1 MPHSRFMRLA
11 LALAKKG
18 KGLTSPNPA
27 VGAVIVRAG
36 RVVGRGYHKKAGEE
50 HAEISALASCGNTK
64 GAALYVTLEPCCH
77 FGKTPPCVDAVIRS
91 GVKTVVVGMLDPN
104 PLVAGGGIR
113 RLEDAGIKVV
123 AGVLEKEC
131 RALNEPFIKFIT
143 TGTPFFTVK
152 LASSL
157 DGRSAA
163 STGDSKWITGL
174 ESRRLVHKIRKAS
187 DAVMVGSSTVIKDDP
202 ELTVRLVKGRDP
214 LRVIVDSSFRTPL
227 DAKALRVPTSI
238 KTGARPPIVF
248 TTGKADK
255 SKIKAARLSGVDVV
269 VVRRSDEGVDLK
281 AVSAELARRGVLSVL
296 VEGGGTL
303 AASFIR
309 EGLADKLMIF
319 YGPLMIGSDGF
330 PSVGF
335 LGVGSVKKA
344 IRLRGMTVK
353 RVSDDIL
360 VEGYL

>member
-11 LALAKKG
+11 ISLAKKG
-18 KGLTSPNPA
+18 QGLTSPNPA
-27 VGAVIVRAG
+27 VGAVIVKAG
-36 RVVGRGYHKKAGEE
+36 RVAGRGYHKKAGGV
-50 HAEISALASCGNTK
+50 HAEISALASCADPK
-64 GAALYVTLEPCCH
+64 GATLYVTLEPCCH
-77 FGKTPPCVDAVIRS
+77 FGKTPPCADAVISS
-91 GVKTVVVGMLDPN
+91 GIKTVVVGMLDPN
-104 PLVAGGGIR
+104 PLVAGGGIK
-113 RLEDAGIKVV
+113 RLKEAGIKVET
-123 AGVLEKEC
+123 GVLEKEC

-143 TGTPFFTVK
+143 TGTPLFTVK

-157 DGRSAA
+157 DGRTAA
-163 STGDSKWITGL
+163 STGDSKWITSAQ
-174 ESRRLVHKIRKAS
+174 SRRLVHRVRKAT
-187 DAVMVGSSTVIKDDP
+187 DAVMVGSSTVMKDDP

-214 LRVIVDSSFRTPL
+214 LRVIVDSSFRVPL
-227 DAKALRVPTSI
+227 DAKALRIPTQ
-238 KTGARPPIVF
+238 TGARPPIVF

-255 SKIKAARLSGVDVV
+255 SKIKAARMAGVDVV
-269 VVRRSDEGVDLK
+269 VVRRSAEGVDLL

-330 PSVGF
+330 PSVGP
-335 LGVGSVKKA
+335 LGVRSVKRA
-344 IRLRGMTVK
+344 IRLKGMTVK

>member
-1 MPHSRFMRLA
+1 MRLA
-11 LALAKKG
+11 LSLAKKG
-18 KGLTSPNPA
+18 QGMTSPNPA
-27 VGAVIVRAG
+27 VGAVIVKGG
-36 RVVGRGYHKKAGEE
+36 RVAGRGYHKKAGGP
-50 HAEISALASCGNTK
+50 HAEVCALASCGNPK
-64 GAALYVTLEPCCH
+64 GATLYVTLEPCCH
-77 FGKTPPCVDAVIRS
+77 FGKTPPCVDAVIGS
-91 GVKTVVVGMLDPN
+91 GIKTVVVGMPDPN
-104 PLVAGGGIR
+104 PLVAGGGIK
-113 RLEDAGIKVV
+113 RLEQAGVKVV
-123 AGVLEKEC
+123 TGVLEKEC

-143 TGTPFFTVK
+143 TGKPFFTVK

-157 DGRSAA
+157 DGRTAA

-174 ESRRLVHKIRKAS
+174 GSRRLVHKMRKAT

-214 LRVIVDSSFRTPL
+214 LRVIVDSSFRSPL
-227 DAKALRVPTSI
+227 DAKALRIPT
-238 KTGARPPIVF
+238 KTGARPPVVF
-248 TTGKADK
+248 TTRRADK
-255 SKIKAARLSGVDVV
+255 SKIKAARSSGVDVV
-269 VVRRSDEGVDLK
+269 VVGRSDEGVDLK

-330 PSVGF
+330 PSVGP
-335 LGVGSVKKA
+335 LGVRSVKNA
-344 IRLRGMTVK
+344 VRLKTMTVK